1 MEKPGKEQYEKWRA
15 EANRKYSGKW
25 IYSEKWGNIYLV
37 DEVVDCTYRFDD
49 GPDAYRYHRFI
60 PPRTRP
66 YMTYRVRVNAN
77 IDMRCDSAS
86 FGPSIVDLIGIMDG
100 SWKIV
105 GSSRVV
111 GNAKLL
117 IDRLNE
123 RIRNTNMVIDTLK
136 KIADTITAK
145 DKAFKDVIEFGK
157 THNIGDK
164 ILAPKE
170 NI

>member
-1 MEKPGKEQYEKWRA
+1 MEKPEKEKYEKWRD
-15 EANRKYSGKW
+15 EANREYAGKW
-25 IYSEKWGNIYLV
+25 IYNANWGNMYLV
-37 DEVVDCTYRFDD
+37 DEVVDCTYGFDD
-49 GPDAYRYHRFI
+49 GPDAYKYHFI
-60 PPRTRP
+60 PPRARP
-66 YMTYRVRVNAN
+66 YMKYRVRVNAN
-77 IDMRCDSAS
+77 IDMRCHSAS
-86 FGPSIVDLIGIMDG
+86 FEPATVDMIGIMDDA
-100 SWKIV
+100 WKIV
-105 GSSRVV
+105 ESSMVV
-111 GNAKLL
+111 GDANLL

-123 RIRNTNMVIDTLK
+123 RIRNASMTIDTLK